1 MSAPERRTHERQAAA
16 VPVALDVELHGFD
29 HTDARFQARGKTVN
43 VSPGGLLAQVDRPID
58 AGTRCVVHFPLAIGV
73 LGRTM
78 VYGSVRRCAAN
89 GSLFEVALYF
99 DTPMGEAELELL
111 DEEN

>member
-1 MSAPERRTHERQAAA
+1 MSAPERRTHERQATA
-16 VPVALDVELHGFD
+16 VAIVLDVELHGFD

-78 VYGSVRRCAAN
+78 VYGCVRRCAPD
-89 GSLFEVALYF
+89 GSSFEMALYF
-99 DTPMGEAELELL
+99 DTPLGEAEFELL
-111 DEEN
+111 GEKN